1 MHIRIWNIVKCQVN
15 TLYSAPKLLKSPNA
29 LNLLDVLLD
38 AISCMNGKKMIM
50 LSIDG
55 KEKQKAEMGKKIK
68 VLPNNF
74 IM

>member
-15 TLYSAPKLLKSPNA
+15 TLYSASKLLKSPNT

-50 LSIDG
+50 LSING
-55 KEKQKAEMGKKIK
+55 KEKQKAEMGKKIQ